1 MICGVWLCIGPCK
14 QRPYTMKH
22 HADGD
27 CAGNNNHAD
36 LLRFSGWCRRAG
48 KQGGV
53 HFESADEA
61 VLMPVI
67 FGAIDEVN
75 EAAQT
80 QPVTC
85 SEPDRRKDS
94 VCRVSAKSYLAC

>member
-1 MICGVWLCIGPCK
+1 
-14 QRPYTMKH
+14 MKH

-27 CAGNNNHAD
+27 CAGNYNHAD
-36 LLRFSGWCRRAG
+36 LLRFSGWCRLAD
-48 KQGGV
+48 KQGGL

-61 VLMPVI
+61 ALVPVI

-80 QPVTC
+80 Q
-85 SEPDRRKDS
+85 
-94 VCRVSAKSYLAC
+94 ACNML